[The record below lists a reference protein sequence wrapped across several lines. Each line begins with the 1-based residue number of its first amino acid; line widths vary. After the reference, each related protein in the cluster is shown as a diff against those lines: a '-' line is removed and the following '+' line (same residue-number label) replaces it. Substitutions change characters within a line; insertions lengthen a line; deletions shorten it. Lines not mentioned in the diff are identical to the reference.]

1 MPQLVDVGSS
11 IYICGRCYIYQYI
24 YHLIR
29 KATDSSTRHSVDEGG
44 VEPDSLRGMTLL
56 DPEVR

>member
-11 IYICGRCYIYQYI
+11 IYIYAGGAIYI

-29 KATDSSTRHSVDEGG
+29 KATNSSTRHSVDEGG
-44 VEPDSLRGMTLL
+44 VEPGRLRGMTLL
-56 DPEVR
+56 DPQVR